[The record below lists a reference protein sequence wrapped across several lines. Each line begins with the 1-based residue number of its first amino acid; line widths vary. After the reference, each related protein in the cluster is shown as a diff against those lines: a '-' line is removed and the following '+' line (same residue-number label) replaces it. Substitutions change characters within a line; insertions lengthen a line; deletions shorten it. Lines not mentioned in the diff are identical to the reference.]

1 MKRVIAGLVV
11 SGLFTVAVAAGAV
24 GLNTVNWNGVSND
37 TQATVNWNGVRPDT
51 QATVNWNGIIPN
63 TNTVATVNWNG
74 IDPDTVNW
82 N

>member
-11 SGLFTVAVAAGAV
+11 SGLFMVAAAAGVV
-24 GLNTVNWNGVSND
+24 GLDTVNWNGVSND

-51 QATVNWNGIIPN
+51 QATVNWNRIVPD
-63 TNTVATVNWNG
+63 TVATVNWNG
-74 IDPDTVNW
+74 VQPDTVNW